1 MIDIIN
7 IQVII
12 VLSLWIT
19 MLTFDVN
26 AINVNGFINRFIS
39 HFIVTLLITSIS
51 IMLLLLTF
59 KFYIIFNNLI

>member
-12 VLSLWIT
+12 VLSLWIS

-51 IMLLLLTF
+51 IMMLLLTF

>member
-7 IQVII
+7 IKVLI
-12 VLSLWIT
+12 VLSVWISA
-19 MLTFDVN
+19 LTFDVH

-39 HFIVTLLITSIS
+39 HFIVTMLITSIS
-51 IMLLLLTF
+51 IMMLLLTF